1 MKQAL
6 AEGLDDPTEI
16 ERKLTKTVPALA
28 ASPESFL
35 PQMGV
40 LRCRSASLASAV
52 NKAIESGYLA
62 QEEPFADAPISVS
75 RRATLSVDSLVK
87 FFTYAES
94 NSLKLIGL
102 TSASYEQAETTP
114 IRRYGSRDFLFRS
127 KVRRRMD
134 RAFAEGMTE
143 DEILEV
149 TSCDPTIGEQSVRRL
164 LVEKFVDVLGQMHE
178 KLTEEMLSDA
188 GVPVRVE
195 GGRLVFEEMRNRPFS
210 TLAVPDHDGFKNNK
224 DEIVVGVIGISE
236 NDLLRTFLQFA
247 AVNLMPL
254 KKGYKP
260 IDFVFFGGDESKG
273 TFHYRWHVSDDEGA
287 SNTTRLLQDVVTSML
302 ALVNCHAE
310 ARPILADDS
319 ACDGTSLIW
328 RGLKDGDLAAA
339 SCKKLKEAVVAI
351 AGMFD
356 IAEKPTTSKKS
367 KKPKGSPEEIFN
379 AAVASFEDIGI
390 ETDARN

>member
-1 MKQAL
+1 M
-6 AEGLDDPTEI
+6 
-16 ERKLTKTVPALA
+16 
-28 ASPESFL
+28 
-35 PQMGV
+35 
-40 LRCRSASLASAV
+40 
-52 NKAIESGYLA
+52 
-62 QEEPFADAPISVS
+62 
-75 RRATLSVDSLVK
+75 
-87 FFTYAES
+87 
-94 NSLKLIGL
+94 
-102 TSASYEQAETTP
+102 
-114 IRRYGSRDFLFRS
+114 
-127 KVRRRMD
+127 
-134 RAFAEGMTE
+134 
-143 DEILEV
+143 
-149 TSCDPTIGEQSVRRL
+149 
-164 LVEKFVDVLGQMHE
+164 
-178 KLTEEMLSDA
+178 
-188 GVPVRVE
+188 
-195 GGRLVFEEMRNRPFS
+195 FEEMRNRPFS

-224 DEIVVGVIGISE
+224 DEIVVGVVGISE

-247 AVNLMPL
+247 AVNLMTL

-302 ALVNCHAE
+302 ALVNSHAE

-319 ACDGTSLIW
+319 ACDGNSLIW